1 MFVSSEQILM
11 LILIIQYLSVLE
23 QLSYWFFLGVLGK
36 RLGDHVTS
44 WSSKER
50 KSWYVHVQHKDKN
63 S

>member
-11 LILIIQYLSVLE
+11 LILVIRYLSVLE
-23 QLSYWFFLGVLGK
+23 QLPYWFFLGVLGK

-50 KSWYVHVQHKDKN
+50 KSWYVHV
-63 S
+63 